1 MKKMMM
7 AVLAMCI
14 LTAGQALAAPAPKIA
29 VVDLQKAVSECR
41 EGVAAKEVVLRKAE
55 ELTADLKKLGAEL
68 EKAKTDLE
76 KGKVKLSADSRAEKE
91 KQLQKKALE
100 FQNRQREAQEELKK
114 LEGEA
119 LNKLV
124 TRLGGIMGK
133 MGDDGGYT
141 AILDKRVGV
150 FYANREIDLT
160 AQLIKKADEQGA
172 GK

>member
-41 EGVAAKEVVLRKAE
+41 EGVAARSVVQKKAE
-55 ELTADLKKLGAEL
+55 ELTADLKKLGADL
-68 EKAKTDLE
+68 EKAKNDLE
-76 KGKVKLSADSRAEKE
+76 KGKAKMSAEARTEKE

-100 FQNRQREAQEELKK
+100 FQKRQRDAQEELKK

-119 LNKLV
+119 LKKLI

-160 AQLIKKADEQGA
+160 AQLIKKADEEGSVN
-172 GK
+172 